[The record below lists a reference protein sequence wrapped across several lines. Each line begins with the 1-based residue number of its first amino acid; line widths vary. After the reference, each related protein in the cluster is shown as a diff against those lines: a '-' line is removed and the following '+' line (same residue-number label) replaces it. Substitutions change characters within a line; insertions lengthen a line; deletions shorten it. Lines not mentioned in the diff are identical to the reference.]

1 MRCGCAGAALPTG
14 EVINIYNDLTEWV
27 AAELDLAPNVDREH
41 IAVSADGA
49 VVTLRGTVAS
59 PWQKQEA
66 QNAALRVSGVRGI
79 RNELQVR
86 KPDGERRSDAE
97 LRAAVIRALVL
108 DSSIPGTVDAT
119 VQGGLVTLFGTA
131 EWPDQREQAH
141 LVCSGV
147 EGVMAVKNEISLT
160 LAPRDVDI

>member
-1 MRCGCAGAALPTG
+1 M
-14 EVINIYNDLTEWV
+14 YNDLTEWV
-27 AAELDLAPNVDREH
+27 AAELEVTPDVDSAH

-66 QNAALRVSGVRGI
+66 QSAALRVCGVRGI
-79 RNELQVR
+79 RNELHVR
-86 KPDGERRSDAE
+86 NPDAERRSDAE
-97 LRAAVIRALVL
+97 LRAAVIRVLVL
-108 DSSIPGTVDAT
+108 DSCIPGTVDAR
-119 VQGGLVTLFGTA
+119 VQGGLVTLFGSVA
-131 EWPDQREQAH
+131 WPGQREQAEF
-141 LVCSGV
+141 VCWRV